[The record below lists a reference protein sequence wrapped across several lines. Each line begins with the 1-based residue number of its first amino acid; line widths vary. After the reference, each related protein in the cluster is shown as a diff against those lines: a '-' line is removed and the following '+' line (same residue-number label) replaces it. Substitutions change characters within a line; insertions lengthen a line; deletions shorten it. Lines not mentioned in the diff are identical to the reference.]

1 MSIRQQLRTRLTPSG
16 PAFECECCALTFE
29 RDRLN
34 CPACG
39 GAVQTPD

>member
-1 MSIRQQLRTRLTPSG
+1 MSIRQQLRSRLGASG
-16 PAFECECCALTFE
+16 QAFECDCCALTFD

-39 GAVQTPD
+39 GAVQDAR

>member
-1 MSIRQQLRTRLTPSG
+1 MSIKQSLRTRLASRPSY
-16 PAFECECCALTFE
+16 ACECCALTYD

-39 GAVQTPD
+39 GRVEEVN